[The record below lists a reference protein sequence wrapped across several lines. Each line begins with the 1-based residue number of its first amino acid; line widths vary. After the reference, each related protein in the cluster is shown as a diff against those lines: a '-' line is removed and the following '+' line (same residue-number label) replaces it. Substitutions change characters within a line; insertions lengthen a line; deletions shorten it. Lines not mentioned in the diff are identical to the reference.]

1 MIAWIRRWSI
11 SRRLFALQ
19 FVFVVVLT
27 VAALAWLYNDA
38 RGIVEQ
44 GAADHSLSVATSIAD
59 NPFVVEALETAGPDA
74 AGSAGSGVAGA
85 DASLVLEPY
94 AQKLM
99 TDTAT
104 DFITIMAPDRT
115 RFTHPNPA
123 EIGRPFVGTVEP
135 ALEGRVFTET
145 YTGTL
150 GPSVRA
156 VVPILNQQGNVIALV
171 AAGVTVAKV
180 SGALGERLP
189 LVFGFAGLTL
199 LFGALASWLL
209 SRYLRRVTWGR
220 GPEELGRMFLYY
232 EGVLHSVREG
242 LVLVDARGRLVLH
255 NDRAAEL
262 LGLPPSGGAPVAVN
276 GLQIPD
282 ALRSLLAGGARAV
295 DEIFV
300 TENRVL
306 VVNQEPAVSVPA
318 GAERGAAGARG
329 PKRGARDPVGGRA
342 AAAGVRAGGAAR
354 VMGTVTTLRDHTDL
368 LRISGELQN
377 MRTLSD
383 ALRSQTHEHANRLHT
398 IVALIELGRPEE
410 AIALAAGELD
420 RGQNLADQL
429 VEAIEEPVLA
439 ALLVG
444 KSAEARERGVALGLE
459 VDPALGALGV
469 PADDLITIVGNL
481 VDNALDAAA
490 GAASAGTSAA
500 ASAGTSEWT
509 RLPASAGAGEEDAR
523 ERVDSDPGGV
533 ALRGEARVDVS
544 VGGGEGGSVVIRVAD
559 TGPGIADVAQAFER
573 GYSSKP
579 AGPHGRGIG
588 LALVGQ
594 SVRRLGGTIEVDDDG
609 GAVVTVT
616 LPRPLGG
623 AQLGGALAGTGAAER
638 NGVRR

>member
-19 FVFVVVLT
+19 FVFILLLT
-27 VAALAWLYNDA
+27 AAALAWLWNDA
-38 RGIVEQ
+38 RGIVETS
-44 GAADHSLSVATSIAD
+44 AADHSVSVATSIAD
-59 NPFVVEALETAGPDA
+59 NPFVLEAIQAAGPDA
-74 AGSAGSGVAGA
+74 AGSAGSGIPGA
-85 DASLVLEPY
+85 DPSVLLQPY
-94 AQKLM
+94 AQNLM
-99 TDTAT
+99 ADTAT

-115 RFTHPNPA
+115 RFTHPNPE
-123 EIGRPFVGTVEP
+123 EIGRPFVGTIEP
-135 ALEGRVFTET
+135 ALEGRTFTET

-156 VVPILNQQGNVIALV
+156 VVPILNQQGTVVALV
-171 AAGVTVAKV
+171 AAGVTVSKV
-180 SGALGERLP
+180 SGALAERLP

-209 SRYLRRVTWGR
+209 SRYLQRVTWGR
-220 GPEELGRMFLYY
+220 GPEEMSRMFSYY

-242 LVLVDARGRLVLH
+242 LVLVDSRGRLVLH
-255 NDRAAEL
+255 NDQAAEL
-262 LGLPPSGGAPVAVN
+262 LGLPVSGDVPVAVSE
-276 GLQIPD
+276 LRVPD
-282 ALRSLLAGGARAV
+282 ALRGLLASGDRAV

-306 VVNQEPAVSVPA
+306 VVNQEPAVAVAP
-318 GAERGAAGARG
+318 GRGTSR
-329 PKRGARDPVGGRA
+329 
-342 AAAGVRAGGAAR
+342 R

-398 IVALIELGRPEE
+398 IVALIELGRGEE

-429 VEAIEEPVLA
+429 VEAVEEPVLA

-444 KSAEARERGVALGLE
+444 KSAEARERGAELELVIAPELG
-459 VDPALGALGV
+459 PMGV

-481 VDNALDAAA
+481 IDNALDAAI
-490 GAASAGTSAA
+490 
-500 ASAGTSEWT
+500 
-509 RLPASAGAGEEDAR
+509 D
-523 ERVDSDPGGV
+523 
-533 ALRGEARVDVS
+533 
-544 VGGGEGGSVVIRVAD
+544 GGSGHPRVVVAVSEGASMADSRESLVVIRVSD
-559 TGPGIADVAQAFER
+559 NGPGIDDVGRAFER
-573 GYSSKP
+573 GYSSKA
-579 AGPHGRGIG
+579 AGPHGRGFG

-594 SVRRLGGTIEVDDDG
+594 SVRRLGGSVGVEADG

-616 LPRPLGG
+616 LPRG
-623 AQLGGALAGTGAAER
+623 AHRESARETAPR
-638 NGVRR
+638 

>member
-19 FVFVVVLT
+19 FVFILLLT
-27 VAALAWLYNDA
+27 AAALAWLWNDA
-38 RGIVEQ
+38 RGIVETS
-44 GAADHSLSVATSIAD
+44 ATDHSLSVATSIAD
-59 NPFVVEALETAGPDA
+59 NPFVLEAIQAAGPDA
-74 AGSAGSGVAGA
+74 AGSAGSGIAGA
-85 DASLVLEPY
+85 DPSVLLEPY
-94 AQKLM
+94 AENLM
-99 TDTAT
+99 ADTAT

-115 RFTHPNPA
+115 RFTHPNVE
-123 EIGRPFVGTVEP
+123 EIGWPFVGTIEP
-135 ALEGRVFTET
+135 ALEGRTFTET

-156 VVPILNQQGNVIALV
+156 VVPILNHQGSVVALV
-171 AAGVTVAKV
+171 AAGVTVSKV
-180 SGALGERLP
+180 SGALAERLP

-209 SRYLRRVTWGR
+209 SRYLQRVTWGR
-220 GPEELGRMFLYY
+220 GPEEMSRMFSYY

-242 LVLVDARGRLVLH
+242 LVLVDSRGRLVLH

-262 LGLPPSGGAPVAVN
+262 LGLPPSGSVPVAVSE
-276 GLQIPD
+276 LQIPD
-282 ALRSLLAGGARAV
+282 ALRSLLAGGDRAV

-306 VVNQEPAVSVPA
+306 VVNQEPAVAVAP
-318 GAERGAAGARG
+318 GRGTSR
-329 PKRGARDPVGGRA
+329 
-342 AAAGVRAGGAAR
+342 R

-398 IVALIELGRPEE
+398 IVALIELGRGEE

-420 RGQNLADQL
+420 RGQNLADRL
-429 VEAIEEPVLA
+429 IEAVEEPVLA

-444 KSAEARERGVALGLE
+444 KSAEARERGAELELVIAPELG
-459 VDPALGALGV
+459 PLGV

-481 VDNALDAAA
+481 VDNALDAAID
-490 GAASAGTSAA
+490 GGTGHPRVVVAVSGGPSAA
-500 ASAGTSEWT
+500 DSA
-509 RLPASAGAGEEDAR
+509 EE
-523 ERVDSDPGGV
+523 
-533 ALRGEARVDVS
+533 L
-544 VGGGEGGSVVIRVAD
+544 VVIRVSD
-559 TGPGIADVAQAFER
+559 NGPGIDDVGRAFER
-573 GYSSKP
+573 GYSSKA
-579 AGPHGRGIG
+579 AGPHGRGFG

-594 SVRRLGGTIEVDDDG
+594 SVRRLGGSIGVEADG

-616 LPRPLGG
+616 LPRG
-623 AQLGGALAGTGAAER
+623 AHRPSARETAPR
-638 NGVRR
+638 